1 MKSINYKISVP
12 LVDLKASYKGIKNQ
26 IDRAIAGVLGKTNF
40 IMGDEVTGF
49 ETAFTRYIGTKY
61 AIGVSSGTAAI
72 HLILKALGIGA
83 GDEVIL
89 PSHTFTATAE
99 PVVWLGAKPVFADI
113 APDYTLDPT
122 RLEKL
127 ITAKTKAV
135 IPVHLYG
142 LPADMDGISKIASR
156 YKISVI
162 EDTAQAHGAVFGKKK
177 TGTLG
182 IAAAFSFYPGK
193 NLGAYGDA
201 GCVVTDNSLLAD
213 AVRKLRN
220 HGRTEKY
227 RHQLVGYG
235 ERLDTLQAAVLSVK
249 LKHLERWNRQRR
261 TAAALYDR
269 RLKDIPQVTM
279 PETISGRRHVYH
291 LYVIQVEQRDK
302 LKNYLKEKGIGCGI
316 HYPIP
321 LHLQP
326 AYKFLR
332 YKRGDFPDTEKISGR
347 ILSLPIYPE
356 ITTAQI
362 KYITKCVKEF
372 YS

>member
-1 MKSINYKISVP
+1 MDWKVP
-12 LVDLKASYKGIKNQ
+12 LFKIYSDEDDIAAVNAVIRRGMSWAIGPEITQFEKKLADYLKVKYCLVFNSGTSALHAILLAYGI
-26 IDRAIAGVLGKTNF
+26 GP
-40 IMGDEVTGF
+40 GDEIIVPS
-49 ETAFTRYIGTKY
+49 FTFI
-61 AIGVSSGTAAI
+61 
-72 HLILKALGIGA
+72 
-83 GDEVIL
+83 
-89 PSHTFTATAE
+89 ATANAALF
-99 PVVWLGAKPVFADI
+99 VGAKPVFADI

-162 EDTAQAHGAVFGKKK
+162 EDTAHAHGAVFGKKK

-201 GCVVTDNSLLAD
+201 GCVVTDNRLLAD